1 MFPTL
6 GIVLAVLAN
15 PRGAKHRVYQGFSA
29 AAARDLRRQKQ
40 APFVCEAGRR
50 RVCKPSPVQPDR
62 LTIKSQE
69 ALAAAAR
76 LAQERRNPQVTP
88 AHLLAVL
95 LEGDEAGGVA
105 VPVLTKLGISLPAL
119 RAEASRALEELPRL
133 GEGSTAEEG
142 RPSAELVAVLRAA
155 EAQARELAD
164 EYVSTEHLLLAL
176 AEDKSRAGQ
185 ALRAVGASSERLKQA
200 LAEVRGPHRVTD
212 QSPEEKY
219 QALERFGRDFTKL
232 AEQGALDPVIGR
244 DEEIRRVI
252 QVLSRRTKNNP
263 VLIGEPGVGKTAIVE
278 GLAQR
283 IVAGDVPESL
293 RERRVIALD
302 MGSLIA
308 GAKYRGEFEDR
319 LKAVLKEVTEAR
331 GGVILF
337 LDELHTIVGAGAAE
351 GAVDAANLL
360 KPMLARGELR
370 CVGATT
376 LDEYRKHIEKDAA
389 LERRFQPVMVGEPTV
404 ADTIA
409 ILRGLK
415 ERYEVHHKVRI
426 QDSAL
431 IAAATLSDR
440 YIADRFLPDKAIDL
454 ADEAASKLRIEIDS
468 LPTEIDEVD
477 RRVMQLEIELTSLR
491 KETDESSAQRR
502 EAIERELADLKERS
516 AAMKAQWQ
524 AEKDAITDASDLK
537 ERLEAARGEAE
548 RAKRETNFERA
559 SELLY
564 EEIPEIEKKLAALEG
579 GPEGSRSAETTPGE
593 ASAVADGR
601 ALEGDI
607 ASGTGADVQRQ
618 EGPGGGSTSAPAA
631 PPRPVFLKEEVDA
644 EDVAEVVARWTGI
657 PVSRLVEGEVEK
669 LIHMEE
675 RLHERVIGQDEAVEA
690 VATALRRSRAGLADP
705 NRPIGTFLFLGP
717 TGVGKTELAR
727 ALAEFM
733 FDSEEAMVRIDM
745 SEYMEKHTV
754 SRLVGAPPGYVGYE
768 EGGQLTEA
776 VRRRPYS
783 VVLLDEV
790 EKAHPDVFNTLLQ
803 VMDDGRLTDGQG
815 RTVGFKNTVL
825 IMTSNIP
832 VSDAEAAS
840 DDTLREALLSHFKPE
855 FVNRLDDVVRFT
867 ALTREQLGEIV
878 ELQIA
883 HVIARV
889 RERGVEVTL
898 TEAARELLGDRGYDP
913 AYGARPLR
921 RVIQKQLTDR
931 LALALLEGS
940 LRAGDAVRVDAAEG
954 ELTFEPV
961 PAAAAI
967 PN

>member
-1 MFPTL
+1 M
-6 GIVLAVLAN
+6 
-15 PRGAKHRVYQGFSA
+15 
-29 AAARDLRRQKQ
+29 
-40 APFVCEAGRR
+40 
-50 RVCKPSPVQPDR
+50 QPDR

-88 AHLLAVL
+88 THLLAVL
-95 LEGDEAGGVA
+95 LEGGQGAPGAATGAGPADAQGGVV
-105 VPVLTKLGISLPAL
+105 VPVLAKLGTSLPAL
-119 RAEASRALEELPRL
+119 RAEAGRALEELPRL
-133 GEGSTAEEG
+133 GEGSSAEEG

-155 EAQARELAD
+155 EAQARELSD

-176 AEDKSRAGQ
+176 TEDKGRAGQ

-293 RERRVIALD
+293 RDRRVIALD

-319 LKAVLKEVTEAR
+319 LKAVLKEVSEAR
-331 GGVILF
+331 GTVILF

-360 KPMLARGELR
+360 KPALARGELR

-389 LERRFQPVMVGEPTV
+389 LERRFQPVVVGEPTV

-454 ADEAASKLRIEIDS
+454 VDEAASKLRIEIDS

-491 KETDESSAQRR
+491 KETDESSAERR

-524 AEKDAITDASDLK
+524 AEKQAITGRTRDLK
-537 ERLEAARGEAE
+537 ERLEEARGEAE
-548 RAKRETNFERA
+548 RAKRADELQLA
-559 SELLY
+559 AELLY
-564 EEIPEIEKKLAALEG
+564 EEIPELEKRVE
-579 GPEGSRSAETTPGE
+579 
-593 ASAVADGR
+593 
-601 ALEGDI
+601 
-607 ASGTGADVQRQ
+607 
-618 EGPGGGSTSAPAA
+618 
-631 PPRPVFLKEEVDA
+631 PPWK
-644 EDVAEVVARWTGI
+644 
-657 PVSRLVEGEVEK
+657 
-669 LIHMEE
+669 
-675 RLHERVIGQDEAVEA
+675 
-690 VATALRRSRAGLADP
+690 
-705 NRPIGTFLFLGP
+705 
-717 TGVGKTELAR
+717 
-727 ALAEFM
+727 
-733 FDSEEAMVRIDM
+733 
-745 SEYMEKHTV
+745 
-754 SRLVGAPPGYVGYE
+754 
-768 EGGQLTEA
+768 
-776 VRRRPYS
+776 
-783 VVLLDEV
+783 
-790 EKAHPDVFNTLLQ
+790 
-803 VMDDGRLTDGQG
+803 
-815 RTVGFKNTVL
+815 
-825 IMTSNIP
+825 
-832 VSDAEAAS
+832 
-840 DDTLREALLSHFKPE
+840 
-855 FVNRLDDVVRFT
+855 
-867 ALTREQLGEIV
+867 
-878 ELQIA
+878 
-883 HVIARV
+883 
-889 RERGVEVTL
+889 
-898 TEAARELLGDRGYDP
+898 GDRGRVPRRPRRERRWRQRTSERGQKRYRRR
-913 AYGARPLR
+913 YRGGASKTGGGPGWGAGPR
-921 RVIQKQLTDR
+921 RGNR
-931 LALALLEGS
+931 RRGS
-940 LRAGDAVRVDAAEG
+940 S
-954 ELTFEPV
+954 
-961 PAAAAI
+961 
-967 PN
+967 